1 MFEISQ
7 VIHTRLP
14 ATPEDLQAIIRSQ
27 SQITTYIYDSHPDV
41 FVLKP
46 LEDKV
51 SISIDQVHRLHDS
64 LSLSPVMGEQKVI
77 LIHPAHALTIPAQQA
92 ILKMVEEPPS
102 RVLFLL
108 VTHTPSVLLPTIL
121 SRCRMVSYSLQETG
135 ENSSHR
141 AGDMRKE
148 VNEVRE
154 VGWNH
159 LTNHAEAIKLS
170 DEHGAKKETA
180 LVFINQVI
188 ESEHDPHIQKA
199 AIRALGLLHKNI
211 NAKLVLDEFL
221 FTFLTWT

>member
-7 VIHTRLP
+7 VIHTKLP

-121 SRCRMVSYSLQETG
+121 SRCRIVSLHERGESTKLSL
-135 ENSSHR
+135 
-141 AGDMRKE
+141 
-148 VNEVRE
+148 VRE

-159 LTNHAEAIKLS
+159 PTNHADAIKLS

-180 LVFINQVI
+180 LSFINQVI
-188 ESEHDPHIQKA
+188 ESEQDPHIQKA

-221 FTFLTWT
+221 FSSF

>member
-1 MFEISQ
+1 MCNLMFAISQ
-7 VIHTRLP
+7 VIHTKLP
-14 ATPEDLQAIIRSQ
+14 ATPEDVQAIIRSQ

-51 SISIDQVHRLHDS
+51 SISIDQVHTLHEH

-77 LIHPAHALTIPAQQA
+77 VIHPAEALTIPAQQA
-92 ILKMVEEPPS
+92 MLKMVEEPPS

-135 ENSSHR
+135 ENAKQSV
-141 AGDMRKE
+141 AKE
-148 VNEVRE
+148 VKEVSVARE
-154 VGWNH
+154 V
-159 LTNHAEAIKLS
+159 TNHAEAIKLS

-180 LVFINQVI
+180 LAFITQVI
-188 ESEHDPHIQKA
+188 DSEKDPHVKQA
-199 AIRALGLLHKNI
+199 AIRALELLHKNI

-221 FTFLTWT
+221 FSTLQ

>member
-7 VIHTRLP
+7 VIHTKLP

-135 ENSSHR
+135 ENAKQSV
-141 AGDMRKE
+141 AK
-148 VNEVRE
+148 EVRE
-154 VGWNH
+154 VSVAKEVRAV
-159 LTNHAEAIKLS
+159 TNHAEAIKLS

-180 LVFINQVI
+180 LAFINQVI
-188 ESEHDPHIQKA
+188 ESEQDPHVKKA

-221 FTFLTWT
+221 FSRF